1 MVFVLIINGLG
12 VKPPD
17 YGSEGQRFETALPP
31 ILNKGITEM

>member
-12 VKPPD
+12 IEPPN
-17 YGSEGQRFETALPP
+17 YGSGGRRFETALPP